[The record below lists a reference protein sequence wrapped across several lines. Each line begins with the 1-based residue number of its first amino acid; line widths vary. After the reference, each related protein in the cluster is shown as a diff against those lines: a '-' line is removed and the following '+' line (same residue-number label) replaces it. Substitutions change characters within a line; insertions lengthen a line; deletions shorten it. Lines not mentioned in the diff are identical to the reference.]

1 LRDISSHLGL
11 DEIVS
16 IIIATYNGKKY
27 LDKCLDSLKNTKYSN
42 FEILVIDNNST
53 DGSAALVKQ
62 NYPYVKLI
70 ELKENLGFAA
80 SNNLAAR
87 EAKGNFYIFL
97 NNDTIVTSTWLSEL
111 VRSLTDLKNSQ
122 VAIAQSFL
130 LRPDGQVDSS
140 GDFIDRFG
148 RSYSSV
154 LKNPSNNREILS
166 ARAACMIV
174 TKEVFWKL
182 GGFEEDFFASFE
194 DVHLGWKAWIAGY
207 KVVLASN
214 SIVYHFAGQTVKRL
228 KSTINFHSM
237 KNQTCVILLNFEFPL
252 GIKHL
257 LLLFLSYLPIINLR
271 RKDQEGTA
279 NKDDKDDTG
288 IKEEYS
294 NPILLKDVFK
304 TFFWI
309 CRHALTLYKKYRSI
323 NRMRVRSTF
332 DLVKIGL
339 ITENMHEK

>member
-1 LRDISSHLGL
+1 L
-11 DEIVS
+11 DELVS
-16 IIIATYNGKKY
+16 VIIANYNGKKY
-27 LDKCLDSLKNTKYSN
+27 LDKCLDSLKNTEYSN
-42 FEILVIDNNST
+42 FEILVIDNNSI
-53 DGSAALVKQ
+53 DGSVNLVKQ

-70 ELKENLGFAA
+70 ELKENLGFAV
-80 SNNLAAR
+80 SNNLAATQAR
-87 EAKGNFYIFL
+87 GGFYVFL
-97 NNDTIVTSTWLSEL
+97 NNDTIVTNTWLSEL
-111 VRSLTDLKNSQ
+111 VSSLMDGKDDR

-140 GDFIDRFG
+140 GDFINRFG

-174 TKEVFWKL
+174 TKEVFWEL

-257 LLLFLSYLPIINLR
+257 LLLFASYLPVINLR
-271 RKDQEGTA
+271 RKDQEA
-279 NKDDKDDTG
+279 IFKDDKHDTG
-288 IKEEYS
+288 IREVYS

-309 CRHALTLYKKYRSI
+309 CRHALTLYRKYKSI
-323 NRMRVRSTF
+323 NRMRVRSTC

-339 ITENMHEK
+339 ITHKLHEK

>member
-1 LRDISSHLGL
+1 L
-11 DEIVS
+11 DELVS
-16 IIIATYNGKKY
+16 IIIANYNGKKY
-27 LDKCLDSLKNTKYSN
+27 LDKCLDSLKNTEYSN

-53 DGSAALVKQ
+53 DGSVDLVKQ
-62 NYPYVKLI
+62 NYPYIKLI
-70 ELKENLGFAA
+70 ELKENLGFAV
-80 SNNLAAR
+80 SNNLAATQAR
-87 EAKGNFYIFL
+87 GDFYVFL
-97 NNDTIVTSTWLSEL
+97 NNDTIVTNTWLSEL
-111 VRSLTDLKNSQ
+111 AGSLMDGKDDR

-257 LLLFLSYLPIINLR
+257 LLLFPSYLPIINVR
-271 RKDQEGTA
+271 RKEQEA
-279 NKDDKDDTG
+279 IHKDDKDDTG
-288 IKEEYS
+288 NK
-294 NPILLKDVFK
+294 
-304 TFFWI
+304 
-309 CRHALTLYKKYRSI
+309 
-323 NRMRVRSTF
+323 
-332 DLVKIGL
+332 
-339 ITENMHEK
+339 

>member
-1 LRDISSHLGL
+1 VYTSHRL
-11 DEIVS
+11 DEFVS
-16 IIIATYNGKKY
+16 IIIANHNGKEY

-42 FEILVIDNNST
+42 FEIVVIDNNST
-53 DGSAALVKQ
+53 DSSLELVKQ
-62 NYPYVKLI
+62 NYPHVKLI
-70 ELKENLGFAA
+70 ELKQNLGFAA

-87 EAKGNFYIFL
+87 EARGEFCIFL

-111 VRSLTDLKNSQ
+111 VRSLIRGKDKQ

-130 LRPDGQVDSS
+130 LRPDGRVDSS

-148 RSYSSV
+148 RSYSSI
-154 LKNPSNNREILS
+154 LRNPPEDREILS
-166 ARAACMIV
+166 ARGACMIV
-174 TKEVFWKL
+174 RKEIFWKL

-214 SIVYHFAGQTVKRL
+214 SIVYHFGGQTVKGL

-252 GIKHL
+252 GIKNL
-257 LLLFLSYLPIINLR
+257 LVLFPSYLPKVNIHKKDII
-271 RKDQEGTA
+271 EVA
-279 NKDDKDDTG
+279 
-288 IKEEYS
+288 YS

-309 CRHALTLYKKYRSI
+309 CRHAFTLYKKYRLI
-323 NRMRVRSTF
+323 NRMRVRSTSC
-332 DLVKIGL
+332 LLKIGL
-339 ITENMHEK
+339 ITNKLNEK